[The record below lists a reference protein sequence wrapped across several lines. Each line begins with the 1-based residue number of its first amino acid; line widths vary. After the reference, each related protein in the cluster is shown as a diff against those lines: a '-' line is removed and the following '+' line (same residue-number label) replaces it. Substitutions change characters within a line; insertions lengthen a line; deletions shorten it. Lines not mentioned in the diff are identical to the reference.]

1 MPFIPC
7 GFTLA
12 NRAHR
17 DTDARQVHKNTGVLL
32 PSHVHTLFLCA
43 FHAHPHTQMNSQD
56 RWGVWHGQ
64 RWTHAGISGFLFQL
78 LDLSSWTSCSHFPQF
93 AALSCCFLNSV
104 CSICIPYKTSN
115 IYLFSRS
122 NVPPV
127 SSVLSFLCWVLT
139 LGLVIKRLVTLIQW
153 ACCFS
158 NGLGGAENIKCS
170 LIL

>member
-12 NRAHR
+12 KRAHR
-17 DTDARQVHKNTGVLL
+17 DTDARQVHKNTGVRL
-32 PSHVHTLFLCA
+32 PCHVHTLFLCA

-56 RWGVWHGQ
+56 RWGSDMDRDEHMLGSVDFFFNCS
-64 RWTHAGISGFLFQL
+64 ISLIMDIL
-78 LDLSSWTSCSHFPQF
+78 LPLVF

-122 NVPPV
+122 NVPPF
-127 SSVLSFLCWVLT
+127 SSVLSFHCWVLT